1 MADFVPGSH
10 ILFVCNGG
18 IVRSPMA
25 AAVFGA
31 WQSGRMQADAPE
43 LAGAGAGASAAG
55 QWGMVNFA
63 RNFDLSQR
71 RSRYIGEPGVYSST
85 TFIIGMDADIVA
97 TVRGYSQVDSERL
110 FVLNP
115 PRGVLDPVG
124 SLTLDAYQDS
134 FTQIYNG
141 VTKLIEKLGLNR

>member
-1 MADFVPGSH
+1 M
-10 ILFVCNGG
+10 
-18 IVRSPMA
+18 
-25 AAVFGA
+25 
-31 WQSGRMQADAPE
+31 
-43 LAGAGAGASAAG
+43 AGASAAG